1 MRRPSACFEC
11 LFVSLALSLVL
22 TACGGGSSHPGDA
35 GADRTPDAKAKLDTG
50 AVDTGADRRDT
61 GAGTEAGADRADTG
75 GVDTHGDMT
84 TSSADA
90 SDARDT
96 VVTRAAAKRSDEGKQ
111 HVQERARCTRP
122 DARARP
128 SMEQFADRSK
138 AFVNAAVVR

>member
-1 MRRPSACFEC
+1 MGRVGAGRRRRESRRPPE
-11 LFVSLALSLVL
+11 VAL
-22 TACGGGSSHPGDA
+22 DA
-35 GADRTPDAKAKLDTG
+35 I
-50 AVDTGADRRDT
+50 
-61 GAGTEAGADRADTG
+61 
-75 GVDTHGDMT
+75 H
-84 TSSADA
+84 
-90 SDARDT
+90 ARDT